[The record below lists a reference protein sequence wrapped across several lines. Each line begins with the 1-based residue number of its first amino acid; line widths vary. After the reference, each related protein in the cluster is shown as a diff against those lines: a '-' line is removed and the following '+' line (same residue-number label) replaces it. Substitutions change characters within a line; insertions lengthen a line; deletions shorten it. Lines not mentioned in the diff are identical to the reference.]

1 MLNINIRP
9 TVCTINVKGN
19 NVNQR
24 IWGEDE
30 DNSESCDK
38 EPVKHSCKE
47 SLKADRDQRITLSM
61 TPHSSSIDTHTP
73 DELRD
78 ISLICSPED
87 APAAAHS
94 QAVTLYRRRVSNL
107 PIFITKSTDKGK
119 PFMSTDYSVT
129 NYKSSIYKSGA

>member
-1 MLNINIRP
+1 
-9 TVCTINVKGN
+9 
-19 NVNQR
+19 
-24 IWGEDE
+24 
-30 DNSESCDK
+30 
-38 EPVKHSCKE
+38 
-47 SLKADRDQRITLSM
+47 M